1 MKWRV
6 NSLTFRPVRRCC
18 FRSSF
23 LGAIRSSRE
32 EIFVSSSCVLN
43 LKATI
48 LPTRHCLYSS
58 WLYSNQMVKE
68 CVTSHHSI
76 TVSHHS
82 ITSQYH
88 SITSQYHSITV
99 SQYHSITV
107 SQYHSIT
114 VSQYHSITVLQY
126 HSITVSQYYITVSQ
140 YHIIVSQYHSIIV
153 S

>member
-6 NSLTFRPVRRCC
+6 NPLTFRPVRRCC

-58 WLYSNQMVKE
+58 WLYSNQMVRN
-68 CVTSHHSI
+68 VLHHI
-76 TVSHHS
+76 TVSQYHS

-88 SITSQYHSITV
+88 SITSQYHSITLSQYHSITV
-99 SQYHSITV
+99 SQYHITSQYHSITSQYHSITLSQYHSITV

-114 VSQYHSITVLQY
+114 VS
-126 HSITVSQYYITVSQ
+126 
-140 YHIIVSQYHSIIV
+140 
-153 S
+153 